1 MIAAMSTFVHHF
13 ELAAPLFLLVLLG
26 YVLARSRGFPRAV
39 SDGLS
44 RFVFSVSLP
53 ALLFTLMS
61 DLSQLP
67 PADYRIP
74 LVYFGGC
81 FVVFAIGRVIAA
93 RLFALDGT
101 GQSIFGLGGI
111 FSNNVLLGVPLAKV
125 TIGDAAMPAV
135 AVVLVFNALLL
146 WTLVTLSIEWA
157 RQGDL
162 SPRGFANTARNVIT
176 NPVVASILLG
186 TAFGL
191 SGLALPHV
199 VAEPLRLIGQ
209 SATPLALVVLGMGLV
224 EFGVAAGWRQGAA
237 IAALKLLAAPLVVWL
252 LARLTGLSDLHTQ
265 VVVLLASLSVGVNVY
280 LMAREFDALQSAVA
294 ASIVISTALAAV
306 TTPLAL
312 SLTG

>member
-1 MIAAMSTFVHHF
+1 MSNFLRHF
-13 ELAAPLFLLVLLG
+13 ELAAPLFVLVLLG
-26 YVLARSRGFPRAV
+26 YLLARSRRFPRTV
-39 SDGLS
+39 SDGMS
-44 RFVFSVSLP
+44 RFVFSVALP

-67 PADYRIP
+67 AADYRIP

-81 FVVFAIGRVIAA
+81 LVVFALGRVVAA
-93 RLFALDGT
+93 RTFRLDGT
-101 GQSIFGLGGI
+101 GQSIFALGGI

-146 WTLVTLSIEWA
+146 WTLVTVSIEWA
-157 RQGDL
+157 RHGEL
-162 SPRGFANTARNVIT
+162 SLAGFGKTARNVVT

-191 SGLALPHV
+191 TGLALPRV
-199 VAEPLRLIGQ
+199 LAEPLRLIGQ

-224 EFGVAAGWRQGAA
+224 EFGLRAGWRPGLA
-237 IAALKLLAAPLVVWL
+237 IAALKLLAAPLAVWT
-252 LARLTGLSDLHTQ
+252 LARAVGLSDLHTQ
-265 VVVLLASLSVGVNVY
+265 VVTLLASLSVGVNVY
-280 LMAREFDALQSAVA
+280 LMAREFGAMQSAVA

-306 TTPLAL
+306 STPLAL

>member
-1 MIAAMSTFVHHF
+1 MSNFLHHF
-13 ELAAPLFLLVLLG
+13 ELAAPLFVLVLLG
-26 YVLARSRGFPRAV
+26 YLLARSRRFPRAV
-39 SDGLS
+39 SDGMS
-44 RFVFSVSLP
+44 RFVFSVALP

-81 FVVFAIGRVIAA
+81 FVVFALGRVVAA
-93 RLFALDGT
+93 RAFRLDGT
-101 GQSIFGLGGI
+101 GQSIFALGGI

-146 WTLVTLSIEWA
+146 WTLVTVSIEWA
-157 RQGDL
+157 RHGDL
-162 SPRGFANTARNVIT
+162 SLAGFGKTAKNVVT

-191 SGLALPHV
+191 TGLALPRV
-199 VAEPLRLIGQ
+199 LAEPLRLIGQ

-224 EFGVAAGWRQGAA
+224 EFGLRAGWRPGLA
-237 IAALKLLAAPLVVWL
+237 IAALKLLAAPLTIWA
-252 LARLTGLSDLHTQ
+252 LARAAGLSDLHTQ
-265 VVVLLASLSVGVNVY
+265 VVTLLASLSVGVNVY
-280 LMAREFDALQSAVA
+280 LMAREFEAMQSAVA
-294 ASIVISTALAAV
+294 ASIVISTAVAAV
-306 TTPLAL
+306 STPLVL

>member
-1 MIAAMSTFVHHF
+1 MSDFLRHF
-13 ELAAPLFLLVLLG
+13 ELAAPLFVLVLLG
-26 YVLARSRGFPRAV
+26 YLLARSRQFPRAV
-39 SDGLS
+39 SDGMS
-44 RFVFSVSLP
+44 RFVFSVALP

-81 FVVFAIGRVIAA
+81 ILVFALGRLLAA
-93 RLFALDGT
+93 RAFLLDGT
-101 GQSIFGLGGI
+101 GQSIFALGGI

-135 AVVLVFNALLL
+135 AIVLVFNALLL
-146 WTLVTLSIEWA
+146 WTLVTVSIEWA
-157 RQGDL
+157 RHGEL
-162 SPRGFANTARNVIT
+162 SLAGFGKTARNVVT
-176 NPVVASILLG
+176 NPVVAAILLG

-191 SGLALPHV
+191 TGLALPRF

-224 EFGVAAGWRQGAA
+224 EFGLRAGWRPGLA
-237 IAALKLLAAPLVVWL
+237 IAALKLVAAPLVIWT
-252 LARLTGLSDLHTQ
+252 LARAVGLSDLHTQ
-265 VVVLLASLSVGVNVY
+265 VVTLLASLSVGVNVY
-280 LMAREFDALQSAVA
+280 LMAREFDAMQSAVA
-294 ASIVISTALAAV
+294 ASIVISTAVAAV

>member
-1 MIAAMSTFVHHF
+1 MSTFLHHF
-13 ELAAPLFLLVLLG
+13 ELAAPLFVLVLLG
-26 YVLARSRGFPRAV
+26 YLLGRSRGFSRAV
-39 SDGLS
+39 SDGMS
-44 RFVFSVSLP
+44 KFVFGVALP

-61 DLSQLP
+61 DLSRLP

-81 FVVFAIGRVIAA
+81 LLVFAIGRVLAA
-93 RLFALDGT
+93 RVFGLDGT
-101 GQSIFGLGGI
+101 GQSIFALGGI

-135 AVVLVFNALLL
+135 AIVLVFNALLL
-146 WTLVTLSIEWA
+146 WTLVTASVEWA
-157 RQGDL
+157 RHGDL
-162 SPRGFANTARNVIT
+162 SLRGFGKTARNVVT
-176 NPVVASILLG
+176 NPVVAAILLG

-191 SGLALPHV
+191 TGLALPRV
-199 VAEPLRLIGQ
+199 LAEPLRLVGQ

-224 EFGVAAGWRQGAA
+224 EFGIRAGWRAGLA
-237 IAALKLLAAPLVVWL
+237 IAALKLALAPVVIGSLAWL
-252 LARLTGLSDLHTQ
+252 AGLSGLHTQ

-280 LMAREFDALQSAVA
+280 LMAREFEAMQSAVA
-294 ASIVISTALAAV
+294 ASIVISTAIAAV

>member
-1 MIAAMSTFVHHF
+1 MSNFLHHF
-13 ELAAPLFLLVLLG
+13 ELAAPLFVLVLLG
-26 YVLARSRGFPRAV
+26 YLLARSRRFPRAV
-39 SDGLS
+39 SDGMS
-44 RFVFSVSLP
+44 RFVFSVALP

-81 FVVFAIGRVIAA
+81 FVVFALGRVVAA
-93 RLFALDGT
+93 RAFRLDGT
-101 GQSIFGLGGI
+101 GQSIFALGGI

-125 TIGDAAMPAV
+125 TIGDAAMPVV

-146 WTLVTLSIEWA
+146 WTLVTVSIEWA
-157 RQGDL
+157 RHGDL
-162 SPRGFANTARNVIT
+162 SLAGFGKTAKNVVT

-191 SGLALPHV
+191 TGLALPRV
-199 VAEPLRLIGQ
+199 LAEPLRLIGQ

-224 EFGVAAGWRQGAA
+224 EFGLRAGWRPGLA
-237 IAALKLLAAPLVVWL
+237 IAALKLLAAPLTIWA
-252 LARLTGLSDLHTQ
+252 LARAAGLSDLHTQ
-265 VVVLLASLSVGVNVY
+265 VVTLLASLSVGVNVY
-280 LMAREFDALQSAVA
+280 LMAREFEAMQSAVA
-294 ASIVISTALAAV
+294 ASIVISTAVAAV
-306 TTPLAL
+306 STPLVL